1 MGIGNVL
8 DRTFPQSTVR
18 HSCPVENG
26 AGDGLFFAFRE
37 NKTLYK
43 PTRRRSAAS
52 GELPANIAGS
62 SQEREKERYTE
73 CTFSIDN
80 GKQPTNWR

>member
-37 NKTLYK
+37 NKNFIQTYKAEKRSFWRIACKHCRFISRKGKRKIHRMYFLY
-43 PTRRRSAAS
+43 
-52 GELPANIAGS
+52 
-62 SQEREKERYTE
+62 
-73 CTFSIDN
+73 
-80 GKQPTNWR
+80 